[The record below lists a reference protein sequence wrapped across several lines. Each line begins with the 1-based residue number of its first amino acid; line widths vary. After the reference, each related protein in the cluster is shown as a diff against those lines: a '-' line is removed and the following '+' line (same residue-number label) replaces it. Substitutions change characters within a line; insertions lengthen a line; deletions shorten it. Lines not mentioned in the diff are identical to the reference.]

1 MKWSVV
7 VEEDRQGS
15 SQSQKSLAWKW
26 PFETLGIHRQ
36 MGRDRHGQRKR
47 RNRSVTLGNNNYCNA
62 DRSW

>member
-7 VEEDRQGS
+7 VGEDRQGS

-26 PFETLGIHRQ
+26 PFGALGIHRQ

-47 RNRSVTLGNNNYCNA
+47 KKEQVCYLGE
-62 DRSW
+62 